1 MNLLILGATGGTG
14 RALVDQALTLG
25 HTVTAFARDPSK
37 VRTKHPNL
45 RTLKGDILEYASL
58 EAALQSQ
65 DAVLSAL
72 GIRVPVMSVIVITI
86 LCQVVARLGHLL
98 GPLGLIVRIG
108 IPLLAYLFLF
118 RSNPTLSDGTKNVV
132 SAMEK
137 ARVKRFVCESSL
149 GIGNSSGQL
158 GFFYNY
164 VLIPILLR
172 NIFADKEV
180 QEKVIGESSLDWV
193 IVRPGAL
200 TNGPHTGVY
209 RSGFDASDKSIQA
222 KISRSDVADFML
234 KQLTTDAYLRKMPGL
249 SY

>member
-14 RALVDQALTLG
+14 RALVEQALGQG

-37 VRTKHPNL
+37 VRTTHANL
-45 RTLKGDILEYASL
+45 RTLKGDILDYASL
-58 EAALQSQ
+58 EAALHRQ

-72 GIRVPVMSVIVITI
+72 GIRIPVMPLIAIVI
-86 LCQVVARLGHLL
+86 LCQLSARLGHLL
-98 GPLGLIVRIG
+98 GPVGLLVRIG
-108 IPLLAYLFLF
+108 IPFLTYLFLF
-118 RSNPTLSDGTKNVV
+118 KRTTTLSEGTQNVV

-137 ARVKRFVCESSL
+137 AGVKRFVCESSL
-149 GIGNSSGQL
+149 GVGNSRGQL

-172 NIFADKEV
+172 NVFADKEV
-180 QEKVIGESSLDWV
+180 QEKIIRESSLDWV

-200 TNGPHTGVY
+200 TNGPCTGAY
-209 RSGFDASDKSIQA
+209 QSGFDASDKSIQA
-222 KISRSDVADFML
+222 KISRADVADFML
-234 KQLTTDAYLRKMPGL
+234 KQLTTDACLRKTPGL